1 MSITVECLAAIGT
14 YFSEIFPPAE
24 KKVML
29 AFEKSKVSKFLTS
42 ISLPLNFNFD
52 PALLDYATKYKLPIE
67 MFFFSKTSIIFLP
80 TLPVAPTIAIFMM
93 I

>member
-24 KKVML
+24 KKVIL
-29 AFEKSKVSKFLTS
+29 AFEKSKFSKFSTS

-52 PALLDYATKYKLPIE
+52 PALLEDATKYKLDTGK
-67 MFFFSKTSIIFLP
+67 FFFSKLQ
-80 TLPVAPTIAIFMM
+80 
-93 I
+93 